1 MDRFVILRVPKVMAR
16 YFMKHYGDL
25 SELSEE
31 LLNDALKSIIQQEA
45 KENKDARKIAEN
57 L

>member
-1 MDRFVILRVPKVMAR
+1 MAR

>member
-1 MDRFVILRVPKVMAR
+1 MDRFVILKVPTVMAR

-31 LLNDALKSIIQQEA
+31 LLNEALKSIIQQEA
-45 KENKDARKIAEN
+45 KENEDARKI
-57 L
+57 LGKL